1 MAGPLVRSS
10 YRAGRLFARALAARG
25 EKLPEHL
32 SALGEDVSTNQEASS
47 LLERYGASKDSEVA
61 PAR

>member
-1 MAGPLVRSS
+1 M
-10 YRAGRLFARALAARG
+10 GRLPQEVLAAYTARTGRG
-25 EKLPEHL
+25 EELPEHL

-47 LLERYGASKDSEVA
+47 LLERYGSSKDAEVA